1 MTLFCYPNFS
11 TSRMLSTVF
20 DWANDGP
27 SVEREIITILVH
39 LLWLF
44 HSLSFKEVVKLLQEE
59 QRFAAVNLFLGYY
72 EPLRSKAMLY
82 IGPYEPSRFYL
93 GFTSVV

>member
-1 MTLFCYPNFS
+1 
-11 TSRMLSTVF
+11 MLSTVF

-27 SVEREIITILVH
+27 GFEQEILTILVH

>member
-1 MTLFCYPNFS
+1 MF
-11 TSRMLSTVF
+11 STVF
-20 DWANDGP
+20 DWANDRP
-27 SVEREIITILVH
+27 SVEREILTIRVH

-44 HSLSFKEVVKLLQEE
+44 HLSFKEVVKLLQEE
-59 QRFAAVNLFLGYY
+59 QRFAAVDLFLGYY
-72 EPLRSKAMLY
+72 EPIRSKAMLY